1 MDKKSIV
8 SIIDQYFR
16 RFPYRKIEIKDPI
29 SLDLKI
35 IVVIPVYNE
44 YNITNTLE
52 SIFYN
57 QKKVSFK
64 VEIIALINN
73 SSSASSSVTKTNQNT
88 FNELKLFA
96 HQNKNSQ
103 IHLIPIYINDLD
115 PKHAG
120 VGWARKLGMDLAL
133 ERFKKIGYNGIIAGL
148 DADTTVAENYFYEIN
163 HFFIN
168 TNNQAASIHF
178 EHPINGYDYN
188 QFNYEQIIYYEL
200 HLRYYKN
207 ALQYLELPFAFHTIG
222 SAFALTAKAY
232 ARQGGMN
239 RRMAG
244 EDFYFINKLIKGEK
258 FGEINKTMVVPS
270 PRISERV
277 PFGTGR
283 AILDASKNKKDLML
297 TYDFKSF
304 LILKE
309 WFDMIKNK
317 IYHYLDFPELIK
329 EFLPLKEW
337 EFQHLLFLNNT
348 SNKNKYQSMFYKKF
362 DAFWVLKFLHFS
374 KEKIYKNS
382 SLFINSNLLIGKLGY
397 KNCTT
402 IMEQLQLFRLID
414 QKKGLS

>member
-148 DADTTVAENYFYEIN
+148 DADTTVAENYLYEIN

-207 ALQYLELPFAFHTIG
+207 ALQYIGFPFAFHTIG

-239 RRMAG
+239 RRKAG

-317 IYHYLDFPELIK
+317 IYHYLDFPDQK
-329 EFLPLKEW
+329 EFFLLKN
-337 EFQHLLFLNNT
+337 EF
-348 SNKNKYQSMFYKKF
+348 K
-362 DAFWVLKFLHFS
+362 
-374 KEKIYKNS
+374 
-382 SLFINSNLLIGKLGY
+382 
-397 KNCTT
+397 
-402 IMEQLQLFRLID
+402 
-414 QKKGLS
+414 